1 MGKFEVQTLKMNF
14 RFMVLILTKTNR
26 GLGVFP
32 QPSSRNRKKGWVP
45 PTSTHH
51 RPQATSR
58 VPREKKIRVGPA
70 HMLLSVR
77 DTLSVDLGS
86 RIL

>member
-32 QPSSRNRKKGWVP
+32 QPSS
-45 PTSTHH
+45 
-51 RPQATSR
+51 
-58 VPREKKIRVGPA
+58 EKKK
-70 HMLLSVR
+70 
-77 DTLSVDLGS
+77 
-86 RIL
+86 

>member
-26 GLGVFP
+26 GLEVFL
-32 QPSSRNRKKGWVP
+32 QPSSEKGKKGWVP

-51 RPQATSR
+51 RPQAASH
-58 VPREKKIRVGPA
+58 VPREKKK
-70 HMLLSVR
+70 
-77 DTLSVDLGS
+77 
-86 RIL
+86 

>member
-1 MGKFEVQTLKMNF
+1 MDLKIKLSTVGFN
-14 RFMVLILTKTNR
+14 KSQKDR
-26 GLGVFP
+26 GLEVFL
-32 QPSSRNRKKGWVP
+32 QPSSGKREKGWVP

-58 VPREKKIRVGPA
+58 VPREKKKIRVGPA